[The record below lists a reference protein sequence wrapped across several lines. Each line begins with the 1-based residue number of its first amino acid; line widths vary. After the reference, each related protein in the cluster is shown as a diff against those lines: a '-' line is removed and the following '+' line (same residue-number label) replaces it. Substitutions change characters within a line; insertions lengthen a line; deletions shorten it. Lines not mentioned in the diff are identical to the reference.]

1 MPNLD
6 GGHYFLT
13 ALLPIDNHGV
23 VEHGAF
29 KSSPVHMVRDALEAL
44 PTALQTVESEK
55 IGIQSPFA
63 RSLRTHFVRLFV
75 IDAPAYNGRDN
86 AGTLR
91 SLIDNVDLLQAQ
103 PVDRLSCPYLAF
115 VAEFDPAGDGA
126 GEPRS
131 WLEELWSVAR
141 PELCSVFQ
149 YCFQFDQAGDGAAF
163 ADFVIKGQIETT
175 MPFND
180 YWIVSPPPLP
190 KLATNA
196 LIVPLAGAALLAA
209 VLGVGAAIAIACR
222 RHWPWYAGLELAVV
236 LVIVLGAGLVGLALW
251 YDFNLINRRGAK
263 PFPTAPNSTL
273 RDVLKALY
281 LQQAFTRFA
290 TAQQGASPAELRAA
304 FAAFV
309 EVSRP
314 DDLSGPTQP
323 PGVVHSRFAPAPID
337 A

>member
-6 GGHYFLT
+6 GGHYFFT

-23 VEHGAF
+23 VEHGEF

-44 PTALQTVESEK
+44 PTALQTPASEE
-55 IGIQSPFA
+55 IGIPSPFA

-86 AGTLR
+86 PGALR
-91 SLIDNVDLLQAQ
+91 STIGGVDLLQAQ
-103 PVDRLSCPYLAF
+103 PVDRLACPYLAF
-115 VAEFDPAGDGA
+115 VADFDPAADGA
-126 GEPRS
+126 SEPRS

-141 PELCSVFQ
+141 TELRSVFE
-149 YCFQFDQAGDGAAF
+149 YCYQFDPDGDGAAF
-163 ADFVIKGQIETT
+163 ADFVIKGQVETT

-180 YWIVSPPPLP
+180 YWIVPPPIP
-190 KLATNA
+190 NLATSE
-196 LIVPLAGAALLAA
+196 LILPLAGAALLAIA
-209 VLGVGAAIAIACR
+209 LAAGSAITVALHQ
-222 RHWPWYAGLELAVV
+222 HWPWHAGPGLAVIL
-236 LVIVLGAGLVGLALW
+236 LVVLGAAFVGLGLW
-251 YDFNLINRRGAK
+251 YDFNLISRRGAK

-290 TAQQGASPAELRAA
+290 AAQQGVSPAQLRAA

-309 EVSRP
+309 AATRP
-314 DDLSGPTQP
+314 NDLDGPTQP
-323 PGVVHSRFAPAPID
+323 AGVVRSQLAPEAAD

>member
-6 GGHYFLT
+6 GGHYFFT

-23 VEHGAF
+23 VEHAGF

-44 PTALQTVESEK
+44 PTALQTPASEE
-55 IGIQSPFA
+55 IGIPSPFA
-63 RSLRTHFVRLFV
+63 RSLRTHFLRLFV

-86 AGTLR
+86 PGTLR
-91 SLIDNVDLLQAQ
+91 STFGGVDLLQAQ
-103 PVDRLSCPYLAF
+103 PVDRLACPYLVL
-115 VAEFDPAGDGA
+115 VADFDPAGDGA
-126 GEPRS
+126 SEPRS
-131 WLEELWSVAR
+131 WLEELWSVASA
-141 PELCSVFQ
+141 ELRTVFE
-149 YCFQFDQAGDGAAF
+149 YCYQFDPNGNGAAF

-180 YWIVSPPPLP
+180 YWTVPPPIP
-190 KLATNA
+190 NLATSK
-196 LIVPLAGAALLAA
+196 LILPLAIAALLAA
-209 VLGVGAAIAIACR
+209 ALAIGSAIAVAVHQ
-222 RHWPWYAGLELAVV
+222 HWPWHAGLGLAVV
-236 LVIVLGAGLVGLALW
+236 LLIALGAAFVGLGLW
-251 YDFNLINRRGAK
+251 YDVNLINRLGAK

-290 TAQQGASPAELRAA
+290 IASQGKSPAEQRAA

-309 EVSRP
+309 AATRP
-314 DDLSGPTQP
+314 NDLAGPTQP
-323 PGVVHSRFAPAPID
+323 AGVVRSQLAPETAN